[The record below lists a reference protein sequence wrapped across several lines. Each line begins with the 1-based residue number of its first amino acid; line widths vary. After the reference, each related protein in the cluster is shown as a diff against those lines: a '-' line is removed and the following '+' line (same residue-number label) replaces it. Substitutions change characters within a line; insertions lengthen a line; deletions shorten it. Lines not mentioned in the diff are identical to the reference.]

1 MLSASTS
8 TDETEDSSRSNES
21 GFDTHTDSN
30 TLKPLSRGN
39 SLLNDLQTIKRL
51 LESLSPA
58 TSPSDGGHSMCAVLA
73 SVFSYLL
80 DKATRGKWEPPLDS
94 LVLVLARH
102 LAHLVH
108 TSPAIVH
115 VIIRNNIVQDVAALV
130 AFYATVRV
138 TAQGPPPAVLQ
149 ALVRALELLVAHVRT
164 RRELVAVVRAFT
176 ACPAAAGPQLTPAD
190 FWRLVRLDS
199 VPAAHAAAMNA

>member
-1 MLSASTS
+1 MRALHTPDRTPNFKMLSASTS

-108 TSPAIVH
+108 TSPAIVP
-115 VIIRNNIVQDVAALV
+115 VIIKNNIVQDVAALV

-138 TAQGPPPAVLQ
+138 TAQGTTEAAVLQ

-164 RRELVAVVRAFT
+164 RREVVAVVRGRGAT
-176 ACPAAAGPQLTPAD
+176 THAG
-190 FWRLVRLDS
+190 
-199 VPAAHAAAMNA
+199 

>member
-8 TDETEDSSRSNES
+8 TDASDNSSRSNNSEF
-21 GFDTHTDSN
+21 FDTENSN
-30 TLKPLSRGN
+30 TLKFSPRSERGN

-51 LESLSPA
+51 LESS

-94 LVLVLARH
+94 LLLVLARH

-108 TSPAIVH
+108 TSPAIVP
-115 VIIRNNIVQDVAALV
+115 VIIKNNIVQDVAALV

-138 TAQGPPPAVLQ
+138 TAQGTTEAAVLQ

-164 RRELVAVVRAFT
+164 RREVVAVVRGRGAT
-176 ACPAAAGPQLTPAD
+176 THAG
-190 FWRLVRLDS
+190 
-199 VPAAHAAAMNA
+199 